1 MRKLSLILLAAAGIL
16 ASCQKIGPVG
26 LQGPMGPQGPKGDP
40 ASFNIVS
47 IDVPQDAWLYSNFA
61 DNNYFVAEV
70 KVPELTEEAFDYGL
84 VNCYRTFAYD
94 TKDASQIALPY
105 VRLLEEVD
113 GSEVFF
119 YTETI
124 DFEYGIGWVRLY
136 YTLSDFFYEVDETLV
151 PEPMTFRLSIA
162 Y

>member
-1 MRKLSLILLAAAGIL
+1 MRKLTLIFLAAASIF
-16 ASCQKIGPVG
+16 ASCQKVGPVG
-26 LQGPMGPQGPKGDP
+26 PQGPQGPKGDP
-40 ASFNIVS
+40 ASFSIVAV
-47 IDVPQDAWLYSNFA
+47 DVPQNAWQYSNYA

-94 TKDASQIALPY
+94 SNDASQIALPY
-105 VRLLEEVD
+105 VRLLEEVYD
-113 GSEVFF
+113 DDVYF

-124 DFEYGIGWVRLY
+124 DYEYGIGWLRIY
-136 YTLSDFFYEVDETLV
+136 YTLSDFFYEVDETLA
-151 PEPMTFRLSIA
+151 PDAMTFRLAIA